1 MKSVKV
7 KIKDVKENPLNP
19 RIIKDHKFKQLVK
32 SIQDFPEMIE
42 YRPIIVDENMV
53 ILGGNMRYKAMVT
66 AGLKEVY
73 IEQYIHLTEE
83 EKKEFI
89 IKDNANYGQWDWDM
103 LANNYD
109 ENKLE
114 EYGLNVWTPTLDI
127 ETEDNPF
134 SNMLDEAPEDN
145 YEDDIKE
152 AGAITND
159 SEEKEKKQ
167 IIQIEFE
174 PEDYP
179 VAHELLNFCKNNKI
193 EIESLFINSLKSV
206 L

>member
-7 KIKDVKENPLNP
+7 KIKEVKENPLNP
-19 RIIKDHKFKQLVK
+19 RTIKDHKFKQLVK
-32 SIQDFPEMIE
+32 SIKDFPEMIE

-53 ILGGNMRYKAMVT
+53 ILGGNMRYKAMLS

-73 IEQYIHLTEE
+73 IEQYIHLNEA

-109 ENKLE
+109 ESVLE
-114 EYGLNVWTPTLDI
+114 DYGLNVWVPSLDI

-134 SNMLDEAPEDN
+134 STMLEGDEDN
-145 YEDDIKE
+145 DAEEHGFTDD
-152 AGAITND
+152 T
-159 SEEKEKKQ
+159 SEKEKKKV
-167 IIQIEFE
+167 IQIEFE

-179 VAHELLNFCKNNKI
+179 VAHELLSFCKNNKI
-193 EIESLFINSLKSV
+193 EIESLFINTLKLV

>member
-19 RIIKDHKFKQLVK
+19 RTIKDHKFKQLVK
-32 SIQDFPEMIE
+32 SIEDFPEMIE

-53 ILGGNMRYKAMVT
+53 ILGGNMRFKAMVK

-89 IKDNANYGQWDWDM
+89 IKDNANYGQWDWDI

-109 ENKLE
+109 ESVLE
-114 EYGLNVWTPTLDI
+114 EYGLNVWVPSLDI
-127 ETEDNPF
+127 EADDNPF
-134 SNMLDEAPEDN
+134 SNMLEEGS
-145 YEDDIKE
+145 EDDCDENLNE
-152 AGAITND
+152 AGAITD
-159 SEEKEKKQ
+159 DISEKEKKK

-179 VAHELLNFCKNNKI
+179 VAHELFNFCKNNKI
-193 EIESLFINSLKSV
+193 EIESLFINTLKSV